1 MKTLISIILPLFIF
15 GCAVGPDGK
24 PDAVKD
30 AQLIKSLTRA
40 AVVTGLNAIKAPE
53 TRIEIAT
60 DVLVGARTL
69 LSALNKEGTLP
80 QSAIEI
86 FVRDP
91 MSVAILQSAVEVLTT
106 YFDPTDMVG
115 EVEKVMGPDNVLRLR
130 GFLEGLIEGCQVVV
144 PIP

>member
-1 MKTLISIILPLFIF
+1 MKTLISIILPLFIL

-30 AQLIKSLTRA
+30 AQVIKGLTRA
-40 AVVTGLNAIKAPE
+40 VVVTGLNAIKAPE

-60 DVLVGARTL
+60 DVLIGARAL
-69 LSALNKEGTLP
+69 QSALNKEGTLP
-80 QSAIEI
+80 QAAVEI

-91 MSVAILQSAVEVLTT
+91 ESAAIIQSAIDILSA
-106 YFDPTDMVG
+106 YYDPRDVVG
-115 EVEKVMGPDNVLRLR
+115 EVEKVLGPDNVLRLK